1 MAPCPDVL
9 ADLHGS
15 AEPLLKTV
23 VEALASL
30 PSCCSRL
37 WVALSGGCDSITL
50 LHCTARALR
59 LLPSS
64 SLELHALHVNHQL
77 QDAAAAFER
86 LCCSTCAEWGVTLH
100 IERVTIDSDADGGP
114 EAQARD
120 ARYAAF
126 IKVLR
131 KDDVL
136 WMAHHADDQAE
147 TVLQR
152 AMRGSGIAGM
162 AGMPAQ
168 RPLGRA
174 LLMRPLLAHRQQALG
189 AYARRHGLRWCDDPS
204 NASSQYDRNYLRHQV
219 IPCLSERWPQAVAAL
234 GQVAAHARE
243 AHELLEM
250 MADRQLAQW
259 PKAPQQLPINALSTM
274 SDSEARLM
282 IRRALAHQG
291 IPMPPRAR
299 LETVLAQLKVGHGHI
314 HWPGGEVRLWQG
326 ALYLVANSADGAVL
340 SSATID
346 AYAQWRVEPL
356 IAGDVSLDVRFVAR
370 EGGERLRVNGC
381 RRSIKALFQARG
393 VPPWLRERFR
403 VAWVGETPVALV
415 SDTDAIVADGWHAWR
430 DGTVCGR
437 E

>member
-9 ADLHGS
+9 ADLDGS
-15 AEPLLKTV
+15 AEPLLETV

-50 LHCTARALR
+50 LHCTARALC
-59 LLPSS
+59 LQPSC

-77 QDAAAAFER
+77 QDAAADFER
-86 LCCSTCAEWGVTLH
+86 LCRSTCADWGVTLH
-100 IERVTIDSDADGGP
+100 IERVTIDIDADGGP

-126 IKVLR
+126 MKVLR
-131 KDDVL
+131 EGDVL

-152 AMRGSGIAGM
+152 AMRGSGIAGI
-162 AGMPAQ
+162 AGMPAL

-174 LLMRPLLAHRQQALG
+174 LLMRPLLAHRRRVLD
-189 AYARRHGLRWCDDPS
+189 AYAHRYGLQWCDDPS

-219 IPCLSERWPQAVAAL
+219 IPCLNERWPQAVAAL
-234 GQVAAHARE
+234 GQVATHARE

-259 PKAPQQLPINALSTM
+259 PKAPQQLPIDALSTM
-274 SDSEARLM
+274 DDSEARLM

-299 LETVLAQLKVGHGHI
+299 LETVLAQLKVGHGHV

-326 ALYLVANSADGAVL
+326 TLYLAANSADDAVL
-340 SSATID
+340 SSATIN

-356 IAGDVSLDVRFVAR
+356 AGGVSCDVRFVAR

-393 VPPWLRERFR
+393 VPPWLRERFW
-403 VAWVGETPVALV
+403 VAWAGETPVALV

-430 DGTVCGR
+430 DETVCGR